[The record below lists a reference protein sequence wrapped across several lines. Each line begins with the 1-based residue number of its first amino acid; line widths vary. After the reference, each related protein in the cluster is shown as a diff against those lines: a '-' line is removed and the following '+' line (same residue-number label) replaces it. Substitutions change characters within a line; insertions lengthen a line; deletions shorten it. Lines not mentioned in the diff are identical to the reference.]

1 MAFYH
6 SRVSCVLTK
15 QSHESDL
22 LKAQETDFDTKR
34 RLLLF
39 PPLAVCQCEW
49 VLLADG
55 PLVDER
61 VPAIQRRNSG

>member
-1 MAFYH
+1 M
-6 SRVSCVLTK
+6 LTK

-39 PPLAVCQCEW
+39 PLVAVCQCEW
-49 VLLADG
+49 VDDRCCWLMDHW
-55 PLVDER
+55 
-61 VPAIQRRNSG
+61 